1 MNNDLSE
8 YHQDF
13 YAWSKHNASLLRQ
26 GKLSEIDV
34 LNLAEELDDIGISQI
49 RALESRLTIL
59 LAHLLKWQFQ
69 SERQTPS
76 WKYTLVEQR
85 KQVNKILKRS
95 PSLKYNLNETLVD
108 AYDSARRYAAS
119 ETHLELDI
127 FPQMCPYSLEQT
139 LDDNFYP
146 LVKIASVG

>member
-1 MNNDLSE
+1 MSNDLSE

-13 YAWSKHNASLLRQ
+13 YAWSKHNAN
-26 GKLSEIDV
+26 LS
-34 LNLAEELDDIGISQI
+34 
-49 RALESRLTIL
+49 
-59 LAHLLKWQFQ
+59 
-69 SERQTPS
+69 
-76 WKYTLVEQR
+76 
-85 KQVNKILKRS
+85 
-95 PSLKYNLNETLVD
+95 SLKHDLNETLVD

-127 FPQMCPYSLEQT
+127 FLQMCPYSLEQT